1 MEQYD
6 DEANVEDGLPSAK
19 QGKTALDQT
28 HKLSPLQ
35 KRLKKITDKAIAK
48 LESVLDNKEA
58 TIKEQMDAA
67 KTLTSMYID
76 VTKEL
81 NNDSMKKTLI
91 QLKLSG
97 ALNAPREKAIEG
109 ETFAA
114 PIFMPDTIVGDG
126 LIEQGGR
133 KEIETNVDLS
143 GYDISQ

>member
-6 DEANVEDGLPSAK
+6 DEGMEEGLPQTK

-48 LESVLDNKEA
+48 LESVLENPEA
-58 TIKEQMDAA
+58 SIKEQMDAA

-81 NNDSMKKTLI
+81 NNDSLKKTLI

-97 ALNAPREKAIEG
+97 AMNQREKAIEG
-109 ETFAA
+109 ETFSA
-114 PIFMPDTIVGDG
+114 PIFMPDTIVDDG
-126 LIEQGGR
+126 LVEKGGR
-133 KEIETNVDLS
+133 SSIEAEVDLS
-143 GYDISQ
+143 GYDVKH

>member
-1 MEQYD
+1 MEQYE
-6 DEANVEDGLPSAK
+6 DETSIETK

-48 LESVLDNKEA
+48 LESVLENPEA

-81 NNDSMKKTLI
+81 NNDSLKKTLI

-97 ALNAPREKAIEG
+97 AMNQREKAIEG
-109 ETFAA
+109 ETFSA
-114 PIFMPDTIVGDG
+114 PIFMPDTIVDDG
-126 LIEQGGR
+126 LVEKGGR
-133 KEIETNVDLS
+133 SSIEAEVDLS
-143 GYDISQ
+143 GYDVKH